1 MRSTWHSSRSGRL
14 GNLGIASGKNVPDAR
29 NFGIRKTDTTEEI
42 TPQQDAILMFRT
54 THRASLLVGALA
66 VLAGA
71 SSTFARPAAPPPRE
85 PYSIVAQSTPA
96 TAGTGRRPIS
106 QRIAASNLPL
116 RVPTPP
122 DCAESVCHD
131 DALATTCTPPE
142 SSAVAAPEGVET
154 DAEVAADVVAVDV
167 AAADLA
173 PASTP
178 APVAA
183 VVEDMVAEAE
193 PPATVVDADAVA
205 PDQPTD
211 EVTDAV
217 TLPPER
223 IVTQVAAPAPTA
235 PTSTVRE
242 SLLRRIKGALGAR
255 PQTAA
260 PATRGPETAA
270 VVAEPSSD
278 AAPLPAPRPI
288 PIAAAGS
295 PAMVFGLP
303 TPADEADA
311 HAHAARDT
319 LAADDSAGDAPARLE
334 FDVRESRSLVG
345 QGEQI
350 VMRIAVRNVGSEP
363 AERVTATL
371 FFAEGIEPVQA
382 IGQSAEVYPGEVRF
396 EAVPR
401 LSPGSSVDLL
411 VTAVGTRPGSVTY
424 RGELECRQMA
434 GRIAREGA
442 VTVRA
447 KRVAQP

>member
-1 MRSTWHSSRSGRL
+1 
-14 GNLGIASGKNVPDAR
+14 
-29 NFGIRKTDTTEEI
+29 
-42 TPQQDAILMFRT
+42 MFRT

-85 PYSIVAQSTPA
+85 PYSIVAQSTQA

-116 RVPTPP
+116 RMPTPP
-122 DCAESVCHD
+122 DCAEGVCHD

-142 SSAVAAPEGVET
+142 SSAVAAPESVET
-154 DAEVAADVVAVDV
+154 DAEAAADV
-167 AAADLA
+167 AAADVAATDLA
-173 PASTP
+173 PASAP
-178 APVAA
+178 APLEA

-193 PPATVVDADAVA
+193 PPTTIVDADAVA

-211 EVTDAV
+211 EV

-303 TPADEADA
+303 TPADEAD
-311 HAHAARDT
+311 AHAARDT

>member
-1 MRSTWHSSRSGRL
+1 
-14 GNLGIASGKNVPDAR
+14 
-29 NFGIRKTDTTEEI
+29 
-42 TPQQDAILMFRT
+42 MFRT

-66 VLAGA
+66 VLTGA

-85 PYSIVAQSTPA
+85 PYSIVAQSTQA

-122 DCAESVCHD
+122 DCAEGVCHD

-211 EVTDAV
+211 EV

-311 HAHAARDT
+311 HAARDT
-319 LAADDSAGDAPARLE
+319 LTAADAADAADAVGDAPARLE

>member
-1 MRSTWHSSRSGRL
+1 
-14 GNLGIASGKNVPDAR
+14 
-29 NFGIRKTDTTEEI
+29 
-42 TPQQDAILMFRT
+42 MFRT

-71 SSTFARPAAPPPRE
+71 RSTLARPAAPPPRE
-85 PYSIVAQSTPA
+85 PYSIVAQSTAA

-116 RVPTPP
+116 RAPTPP

-131 DALATTCTPPE
+131 DSLAATITPPE
-142 SSAVAAPEGVET
+142 S
-154 DAEVAADVVAVDV
+154 AEVAALKAAEVTAPAGAETVAPAEVAPADVAVV
-167 AAADLA
+167 DLA
-173 PASTP
+173 PASAP
-178 APVAA
+178 AALDAAVDA
-183 VVEDMVAEAE
+183 VVEEMVAEAE

-205 PDQPTD
+205 PDQPTN
-211 EVTDAV
+211 AV

-223 IVTQVAAPAPTA
+223 IVTQVAAPAPAA

-242 SLLRRIKGALGAR
+242 SLLRRIKGALGPR
-255 PQTAA
+255 PQAAA
-260 PATRGPETAA
+260 PATRAPEATA
-270 VVAEPSSD
+270 VVAEPSPD
-278 AAPLPAPRPI
+278 AAPPPAPRPI
-288 PIAAAGS
+288 PIASAGS
-295 PAMVFGLP
+295 PAMAFGQP

-311 HAHAARDT
+311 HAAPDT
-319 LAADDSAGDAPARLE
+319 LAADDSVGDVPARLE

-345 QGEQI
+345 EGEQI
-350 VMRIAVRNVGSEP
+350 VMRIAVRNVGGET

-424 RGELECRQMA
+424 RGELECRQIA

-447 KRVAQP
+447 RRSAQP

>member
-1 MRSTWHSSRSGRL
+1 
-14 GNLGIASGKNVPDAR
+14 
-29 NFGIRKTDTTEEI
+29 
-42 TPQQDAILMFRT
+42 MFRT

-85 PYSIVAQSTPA
+85 PYSIVAQSTQA

-106 QRIAASNLPL
+106 QRTAASNLPL
-116 RVPTPP
+116 RMPTPP
-122 DCAESVCHD
+122 DCAEGVCHD

-142 SSAVAAPEGVET
+142 SSAVAAPESVET
-154 DAEVAADVVAVDV
+154 DAEAAADV
-167 AAADLA
+167 AAADVAATDLA
-173 PASTP
+173 PASAP
-178 APVAA
+178 APLEA

-193 PPATVVDADAVA
+193 PPTTIVDADAVA

-211 EVTDAV
+211 EV

-242 SLLRRIKGALGAR
+242 SLLRRIKGALGPR

-303 TPADEADA
+303 TPADEAD
-311 HAHAARDT
+311 AHAARDT

>member
-1 MRSTWHSSRSGRL
+1 
-14 GNLGIASGKNVPDAR
+14 
-29 NFGIRKTDTTEEI
+29 
-42 TPQQDAILMFRT
+42 MFRT

-71 SSTFARPAAPPPRE
+71 RSTLARPAAPQPRE
-85 PYSIVAQSTPA
+85 PYSIVAQSTAA

-116 RVPTPP
+116 RAPTPP

-131 DALATTCTPPE
+131 DSLAATITPPE
-142 SSAVAAPEGVET
+142 S
-154 DAEVAADVVAVDV
+154 AEVAALKAAEVTAPADAETVAAAEVAAAEVARDGVAV
-167 AAADLA
+167 ADLA
-173 PASTP
+173 PASAP
-178 APVAA
+178 AALDAAVDA
-183 VVEDMVAEAE
+183 VVEEMVAEAE

-205 PDQPTD
+205 PDQPTN
-211 EVTDAV
+211 AV

-223 IVTQVAAPAPTA
+223 IVTQVAAPAPAA

-242 SLLRRIKGALGAR
+242 SLLRRIKGALGPR
-255 PQTAA
+255 PQAAA
-260 PATRGPETAA
+260 PATRAPEATT
-270 VVAEPSSD
+270 VVAEPSPD
-278 AAPLPAPRPI
+278 AAPPPPAPRPI
-288 PIAAAGS
+288 PIASAGS
-295 PAMVFGLP
+295 TAMVFGQP

-311 HAHAARDT
+311 HAAPDT
-319 LAADDSAGDAPARLE
+319 LAADDSVGDVPARLE

-345 QGEQI
+345 EGEQI
-350 VMRIAVRNVGSEP
+350 VMRIAVRNVGGET

-424 RGELECRQMA
+424 RGELECRQIA

-447 KRVAQP
+447 RRSAQP

>member
-1 MRSTWHSSRSGRL
+1 M
-14 GNLGIASGKNVPDAR
+14 
-29 NFGIRKTDTTEEI
+29 
-42 TPQQDAILMFRT
+42 
-54 THRASLLVGALA
+54 
-66 VLAGA
+66 
-71 SSTFARPAAPPPRE
+71 
-85 PYSIVAQSTPA
+85 
-96 TAGTGRRPIS
+96 
-106 QRIAASNLPL
+106 
-116 RVPTPP
+116 
-122 DCAESVCHD
+122 
-131 DALATTCTPPE
+131 
-142 SSAVAAPEGVET
+142 
-154 DAEVAADVVAVDV
+154 
-167 AAADLA
+167 
-173 PASTP
+173 
-178 APVAA
+178 
-183 VVEDMVAEAE
+183 EDMVAEAE
-193 PPATVVDADAVA
+193 PPTTIVDADAVA

-211 EVTDAV
+211 EV

-242 SLLRRIKGALGAR
+242 SLLRRIKGALGPR

-278 AAPLPAPRPI
+278 AAPPPAPRPI

-303 TPADEADA
+303 TPADEADAHAHA

>member
-1 MRSTWHSSRSGRL
+1 
-14 GNLGIASGKNVPDAR
+14 
-29 NFGIRKTDTTEEI
+29 
-42 TPQQDAILMFRT
+42 MFRT

-71 SSTFARPAAPPPRE
+71 RSTLARPAAPPPRE
-85 PYSIVAQSTPA
+85 PYSIVAQSTAA

-116 RVPTPP
+116 RAPTPP
-122 DCAESVCHD
+122 DCAESVCHAD
-131 DALATTCTPPE
+131 SLATTITPPE
-142 SSAVAAPEGVET
+142 S
-154 DAEVAADVVAVDV
+154 AEVAALKAAEVTAPAGAETVAAAEVARDGVAV
-167 AAADLA
+167 ADLA
-173 PASTP
+173 PASAP
-178 APVAA
+178 AALDAAVDA
-183 VVEDMVAEAE
+183 VVEEMVAEAE
-193 PPATVVDADAVA
+193 PLATVVDADAVA
-205 PDQPTD
+205 PDQPTN
-211 EVTDAV
+211 TV

-223 IVTQVAAPAPTA
+223 TVTQVAAPAPAA

-242 SLLRRIKGALGAR
+242 SLLRRIKGALGPR
-255 PQTAA
+255 PQAAA
-260 PATRGPETAA
+260 PATRAPEATA
-270 VVAEPSSD
+270 VVAEPSPD
-278 AAPLPAPRPI
+278 AAPPPAPRPI
-288 PIAAAGS
+288 PIASAGS
-295 PAMVFGLP
+295 PAMAFGQP
-303 TPADEADA
+303 TPADEAE
-311 HAHAARDT
+311 AHAAPDT
-319 LAADDSAGDAPARLE
+319 FAADDSVGDVPARLE

-345 QGEQI
+345 EGEQI
-350 VMRIAVRNVGSEP
+350 VMRIAVRNVGGET

-424 RGELECRQMA
+424 RGELECRQIA

-447 KRVAQP
+447 RRSAQP

>member
-1 MRSTWHSSRSGRL
+1 
-14 GNLGIASGKNVPDAR
+14 
-29 NFGIRKTDTTEEI
+29 
-42 TPQQDAILMFRT
+42 MFRT

-71 SSTFARPAAPPPRE
+71 NSTFARPAAPPPRE

-131 DALATTCTPPE
+131 DALATACTPPE
-142 SSAVAAPEGVET
+142 SSDVAAPEGVET
-154 DAEVAADVVAVDV
+154 DSEVAVDV

-173 PASTP
+173 PASAP
-178 APVAA
+178 APVEAI
-183 VVEDMVAEAE
+183 VEDMVAEAE
-193 PPATVVDADAVA
+193 PPTMIVDADAVA
-205 PDQPTD
+205 PNQPTDQPTD

-255 PQTAA
+255 PQQAAA
-260 PATRGPETAA
+260 PAMRGPETAA
-270 VVAEPSSD
+270 VVPEPSSD
-278 AAPLPAPRPI
+278 AAPPPAPRPI

-295 PAMVFGLP
+295 PAMVFGTP

-311 HAHAARDT
+311 HAARDT
-319 LAADDSAGDAPARLE
+319 LTAAGDAPARLE

>member
-1 MRSTWHSSRSGRL
+1 
-14 GNLGIASGKNVPDAR
+14 
-29 NFGIRKTDTTEEI
+29 
-42 TPQQDAILMFRT
+42 MFRT

-71 SSTFARPAAPPPRE
+71 RSTLARPAAPQPRE
-85 PYSIVAQSTPA
+85 PYSIVAQSTAA

-116 RVPTPP
+116 RAPTPP

-131 DALATTCTPPE
+131 DSLAATITPPE
-142 SSAVAAPEGVET
+142 S
-154 DAEVAADVVAVDV
+154 AEVAALKAAEVTAPAGAETVAPAEVAPADVAVV
-167 AAADLA
+167 DLA
-173 PASTP
+173 PASAP
-178 APVAA
+178 AALDAAVDA
-183 VVEDMVAEAE
+183 VVEEMVAEAE

-205 PDQPTD
+205 PDQPTH
-211 EVTDAV
+211 AV

-223 IVTQVAAPAPTA
+223 IVTQVAAPAPAA

-242 SLLRRIKGALGAR
+242 SLLRRIKGALGPR
-255 PQTAA
+255 PQAAA
-260 PATRGPETAA
+260 PATRAPEATA
-270 VVAEPSSD
+270 VVAEPSPD
-278 AAPLPAPRPI
+278 AAPPPAPRPI
-288 PIAAAGS
+288 PIASAGS
-295 PAMVFGLP
+295 PAMAFGQP

-311 HAHAARDT
+311 HAAPDT
-319 LAADDSAGDAPARLE
+319 LAADDSVGDVPARLE

-345 QGEQI
+345 EGEQI
-350 VMRIAVRNVGSEP
+350 VMRIAVRNVGGET

-424 RGELECRQMA
+424 RGELECRQIA

-447 KRVAQP
+447 RRSAQP

>member
-1 MRSTWHSSRSGRL
+1 
-14 GNLGIASGKNVPDAR
+14 
-29 NFGIRKTDTTEEI
+29 
-42 TPQQDAILMFRT
+42 MFRT

-71 SSTFARPAAPPPRE
+71 RSTLARPAAPPPRE
-85 PYSIVAQSTPA
+85 PYSIVAQSTAA

-116 RVPTPP
+116 RAPTPP

-131 DALATTCTPPE
+131 DSLAATISPPE
-142 SSAVAAPEGVET
+142 S
-154 DAEVAADVVAVDV
+154 AEVAALKAAEATAPADAETVAPAEVAPAEVAVV
-167 AAADLA
+167 DLA
-173 PASTP
+173 PASAP
-178 APVAA
+178 AALDAAVDA
-183 VVEDMVAEAE
+183 VVEEMVAEAE

-205 PDQPTD
+205 PDQPTN
-211 EVTDAV
+211 AV

-223 IVTQVAAPAPTA
+223 TVTQVAAPAPAA

-242 SLLRRIKGALGAR
+242 SLLRRIKGALGPR
-255 PQTAA
+255 PQAAA
-260 PATRGPETAA
+260 PATRAPETTA
-270 VVAEPSSD
+270 VVAEPSPD
-278 AAPLPAPRPI
+278 AAPPPAPRPI
-288 PIAAAGS
+288 PIASAGS
-295 PAMVFGLP
+295 PAMVFGQP

-311 HAHAARDT
+311 HAAPDT
-319 LAADDSAGDAPARLE
+319 LAADDSVGDVPARLE

-345 QGEQI
+345 EGEQI
-350 VMRIAVRNVGSEP
+350 VMRIAVRNVGGET

-424 RGELECRQMA
+424 RGELECRQIA

-447 KRVAQP
+447 RRSAQP

>member
-1 MRSTWHSSRSGRL
+1 
-14 GNLGIASGKNVPDAR
+14 
-29 NFGIRKTDTTEEI
+29 
-42 TPQQDAILMFRT
+42 MFRT

-142 SSAVAAPEGVET
+142 SSDVAAPEGVET
-154 DAEVAADVVAVDV
+154 DSEVAVDV
-167 AAADLA
+167 AAAELV
-173 PASTP
+173 PASPP
-178 APVAA
+178 APVETIM
-183 VVEDMVAEAE
+183 EDMVAEAE
-193 PPATVVDADAVA
+193 PPTMIVDTDAVA
-205 PDQPTD
+205 PNQPTDQPMD

-255 PQTAA
+255 PQQAAA
-260 PATRGPETAA
+260 PAMRGPETAA
-270 VVAEPSSD
+270 VVPEPSSD
-278 AAPLPAPRPI
+278 AAPPPAPRPI

-311 HAHAARDT
+311 HAARDT
-319 LAADDSAGDAPARLE
+319 LTADAADAVGDAPARLE

>member
-1 MRSTWHSSRSGRL
+1 
-14 GNLGIASGKNVPDAR
+14 
-29 NFGIRKTDTTEEI
+29 
-42 TPQQDAILMFRT
+42 MFRT

-71 SSTFARPAAPPPRE
+71 RSTLARPAAPPPRE
-85 PYSIVAQSTPA
+85 PYSIVAQSTAA

-116 RVPTPP
+116 RAPTPP

-131 DALATTCTPPE
+131 DSLAATITPPE
-142 SSAVAAPEGVET
+142 S
-154 DAEVAADVVAVDV
+154 AEVAALKAAEVTAPAGAETVAPAEVAPADVAVV
-167 AAADLA
+167 DLA
-173 PASTP
+173 PASAP
-178 APVAA
+178 AALDAAVDA
-183 VVEDMVAEAE
+183 VVEEMVAEAE

-205 PDQPTD
+205 PDQPTN
-211 EVTDAV
+211 AV

-223 IVTQVAAPAPTA
+223 IVTQVAAPAPAA

-242 SLLRRIKGALGAR
+242 SLLRRIKGALGPR
-255 PQTAA
+255 PQAAA
-260 PATRGPETAA
+260 PATRAPEATA
-270 VVAEPSSD
+270 VVAEPSPD
-278 AAPLPAPRPI
+278 VAPPPAPRPI
-288 PIAAAGS
+288 PIASAGS
-295 PAMVFGLP
+295 PAMAFGQP

-311 HAHAARDT
+311 HAAPDT
-319 LAADDSAGDAPARLE
+319 LAADDSVGDVPARLE

-345 QGEQI
+345 EGEQI
-350 VMRIAVRNVGSEP
+350 VMRIAVRNVGGET

-424 RGELECRQMA
+424 RGELECRQIA

-447 KRVAQP
+447 RRSAQP

>member
-1 MRSTWHSSRSGRL
+1 
-14 GNLGIASGKNVPDAR
+14 
-29 NFGIRKTDTTEEI
+29 
-42 TPQQDAILMFRT
+42 MFRT

-131 DALATTCTPPE
+131 DALATACTPPE
-142 SSAVAAPEGVET
+142 SSDVAAPEGVDT
-154 DAEVAADVVAVDV
+154 DSEVAIDV

-173 PASTP
+173 PASAP
-178 APVAA
+178 APVEA

-193 PPATVVDADAVA
+193 PPTTLGDADAVA
-205 PDQPTD
+205 QDEPSDQPTD

-255 PQTAA
+255 PQQAAA
-260 PATRGPETAA
+260 PAMRGPETAA
-270 VVAEPSSD
+270 VVPEPSSD
-278 AAPLPAPRPI
+278 AAPPPAPRPI

-311 HAHAARDT
+311 HAARDT
-319 LAADDSAGDAPARLE
+319 LTADAADAVGDAPARLE

>member
-1 MRSTWHSSRSGRL
+1 
-14 GNLGIASGKNVPDAR
+14 
-29 NFGIRKTDTTEEI
+29 
-42 TPQQDAILMFRT
+42 MFRT

-131 DALATTCTPPE
+131 DALATACTPPE
-142 SSAVAAPEGVET
+142 SSDVAAPEGVET
-154 DAEVAADVVAVDV
+154 DSEVAVDV

-173 PASTP
+173 PASAP
-178 APVAA
+178 APVEAI
-183 VVEDMVAEAE
+183 VEDMVAEAE
-193 PPATVVDADAVA
+193 PPTTLVDADAVA
-205 PDQPTD
+205 PDQPTNQPTD

-217 TLPPER
+217 TLPSER

-255 PQTAA
+255 PQQAAA
-260 PATRGPETAA
+260 PAMRGPETAA
-270 VVAEPSSD
+270 VVPEPSSD
-278 AAPLPAPRPI
+278 AAPPPAPRPI

-295 PAMVFGLP
+295 PAMVFGMP

-311 HAHAARDT
+311 HAARDT
-319 LAADDSAGDAPARLE
+319 LTAADAVGDAPARLE

>member
-1 MRSTWHSSRSGRL
+1 
-14 GNLGIASGKNVPDAR
+14 
-29 NFGIRKTDTTEEI
+29 
-42 TPQQDAILMFRT
+42 MFRT

-142 SSAVAAPEGVET
+142 SSDVAAPEGVET
-154 DAEVAADVVAVDV
+154 DSEVAVDV

-173 PASTP
+173 PASAP
-178 APVAA
+178 APVEAI
-183 VVEDMVAEAE
+183 VEDMVAEAE
-193 PPATVVDADAVA
+193 PPTMIGDTDAVA
-205 PDQPTD
+205 PNQPTDQPMD

-255 PQTAA
+255 PQQAAA
-260 PATRGPETAA
+260 PAMRGPETAA
-270 VVAEPSSD
+270 VVPEPSSD
-278 AAPLPAPRPI
+278 AAPPPAPRPI

-295 PAMVFGLP
+295 PAMVFSMP

-311 HAHAARDT
+311 HAARDT
-319 LAADDSAGDAPARLE
+319 LTAADADAVGDAPARLE

-442 VTVRA
+442 VTIRA

>member
-1 MRSTWHSSRSGRL
+1 
-14 GNLGIASGKNVPDAR
+14 
-29 NFGIRKTDTTEEI
+29 
-42 TPQQDAILMFRT
+42 MFRT

-131 DALATTCTPPE
+131 DALATACTPPE
-142 SSAVAAPEGVET
+142 SSDVAAPEGVET
-154 DAEVAADVVAVDV
+154 DSEVAVDV

-173 PASTP
+173 PASAP
-178 APVAA
+178 APVEA

-193 PPATVVDADAVA
+193 PPTTLGDADAVA
-205 PDQPTD
+205 PDEPTDQPTD

-255 PQTAA
+255 PQQAAA

-270 VVAEPSSD
+270 VVPEPSSD
-278 AAPLPAPRPI
+278 AAPPPAPRPI

-295 PAMVFGLP
+295 PAMVFGQP

-311 HAHAARDT
+311 HAARDT
-319 LAADDSAGDAPARLE
+319 LTAADADAVGDAPARLE

-442 VTVRA
+442 VTIRA

>member
-1 MRSTWHSSRSGRL
+1 
-14 GNLGIASGKNVPDAR
+14 
-29 NFGIRKTDTTEEI
+29 
-42 TPQQDAILMFRT
+42 MFRT

-85 PYSIVAQSTPA
+85 PYSIVAQSTQA

-122 DCAESVCHD
+122 DCAEGVCHD

-142 SSAVAAPEGVET
+142 SSAVAAPESVET
-154 DAEVAADVVAVDV
+154 DAEAAADV
-167 AAADLA
+167 AATDLA
-173 PASTP
+173 PASAP
-178 APVAA
+178 APLEA

-193 PPATVVDADAVA
+193 PPTTIVDADAVA

-211 EVTDAV
+211 EV

-303 TPADEADA
+303 TPADEAD
-311 HAHAARDT
+311 AHAARDT

>member
-1 MRSTWHSSRSGRL
+1 
-14 GNLGIASGKNVPDAR
+14 
-29 NFGIRKTDTTEEI
+29 
-42 TPQQDAILMFRT
+42 MFRT

-131 DALATTCTPPE
+131 DALATACTPPE
-142 SSAVAAPEGVET
+142 SSDVAAPEGVET
-154 DAEVAADVVAVDV
+154 DSEVAVDV
-167 AAADLA
+167 AATDLA

-178 APVAA
+178 APVEAI
-183 VVEDMVAEAE
+183 VEDMVAEAE
-193 PPATVVDADAVA
+193 PPTMIVDADAVA
-205 PDQPTD
+205 PNQPTDQPTD

-255 PQTAA
+255 PQQAAA
-260 PATRGPETAA
+260 PAMRGPETTA
-270 VVAEPSSD
+270 VVPEPSSD
-278 AAPLPAPRPI
+278 AAPPPAPRPI

-295 PAMVFGLP
+295 PSMVFGMP

-311 HAHAARDT
+311 HAARDT
-319 LAADDSAGDAPARLE
+319 LTAAADAVGDAPARLE

>member
-1 MRSTWHSSRSGRL
+1 
-14 GNLGIASGKNVPDAR
+14 
-29 NFGIRKTDTTEEI
+29 
-42 TPQQDAILMFRT
+42 MFRT

-131 DALATTCTPPE
+131 DALATACTPPE
-142 SSAVAAPEGVET
+142 SSDVAAPEGVET
-154 DAEVAADVVAVDV
+154 DSEVAVDV

-173 PASTP
+173 PASAP
-178 APVAA
+178 APAEA
-183 VVEDMVAEAE
+183 IVEDMVAEAE
-193 PPATVVDADAVA
+193 PPTMIVDADAVA
-205 PDQPTD
+205 PDQPTSQPTD

-217 TLPPER
+217 TLPSER

-255 PQTAA
+255 PQQAAA
-260 PATRGPETAA
+260 PAMRGPETAA
-270 VVAEPSSD
+270 VVPEPSSD
-278 AAPLPAPRPI
+278 AAPPPAPRPI

-295 PAMVFGLP
+295 PAMVFGMP

-311 HAHAARDT
+311 HAARDT
-319 LAADDSAGDAPARLE
+319 LTAADAAGDAPARLE

>member
-1 MRSTWHSSRSGRL
+1 
-14 GNLGIASGKNVPDAR
+14 
-29 NFGIRKTDTTEEI
+29 
-42 TPQQDAILMFRT
+42 MFRT

-131 DALATTCTPPE
+131 DALATACTPPE
-142 SSAVAAPEGVET
+142 SSDVAAPEGVET
-154 DAEVAADVVAVDV
+154 DSEVAVDV

-173 PASTP
+173 PASPP
-178 APVAA
+178 APVEAI
-183 VVEDMVAEAE
+183 VEDMVAEAE
-193 PPATVVDADAVA
+193 PPTMIVDTDAVA
-205 PDQPTD
+205 PNQPTDQPTD

-255 PQTAA
+255 PQQAA
-260 PATRGPETAA
+260 TPAMRGPETAA
-270 VVAEPSSD
+270 VVPEPSSD
-278 AAPLPAPRPI
+278 AAPPPAPRPI

-295 PAMVFGLP
+295 PAMVFGTP

-311 HAHAARDT
+311 HAARDT
-319 LAADDSAGDAPARLE
+319 LTAADAAGDAPARLE

-442 VTVRA
+442 VTIRA

>member
-1 MRSTWHSSRSGRL
+1 
-14 GNLGIASGKNVPDAR
+14 
-29 NFGIRKTDTTEEI
+29 
-42 TPQQDAILMFRT
+42 MFRT

-85 PYSIVAQSTPA
+85 PYSIVAQSTQA

-116 RVPTPP
+116 RMPTPP
-122 DCAESVCHD
+122 DCAEGVCHD

-154 DAEVAADVVAVDV
+154 DAEIAADVVAADV

-173 PASTP
+173 PASAP
-178 APVAA
+178 APLEA

-193 PPATVVDADAVA
+193 PPTTIVDADAVA

-211 EVTDAV
+211 EV

-242 SLLRRIKGALGAR
+242 SLLRRIKGALGPR

-278 AAPLPAPRPI
+278 AAPPPAPRPI

-303 TPADEADA
+303 TPADEAD
-311 HAHAARDT
+311 AHAARDT

>member
-1 MRSTWHSSRSGRL
+1 
-14 GNLGIASGKNVPDAR
+14 
-29 NFGIRKTDTTEEI
+29 
-42 TPQQDAILMFRT
+42 MFRT

-66 VLAGA
+66 VLTGA

-85 PYSIVAQSTPA
+85 PYSIVAQSTQA

-122 DCAESVCHD
+122 DCAEGVCHD

-142 SSAVAAPEGVET
+142 SSAVAAPESVET
-154 DAEVAADVVAVDV
+154 DAEAAADV
-167 AAADLA
+167 AAADVAATDLA
-173 PASTP
+173 PASAP
-178 APVAA
+178 APLEA

-193 PPATVVDADAVA
+193 PPTTIVDADAVA

-211 EVTDAV
+211 EV

-303 TPADEADA
+303 TPADEADAHA

>member
-1 MRSTWHSSRSGRL
+1 
-14 GNLGIASGKNVPDAR
+14 
-29 NFGIRKTDTTEEI
+29 
-42 TPQQDAILMFRT
+42 MFRT
-54 THRASLLVGALA
+54 THRASLLVGALV

-131 DALATTCTPPE
+131 DALATACTPPE
-142 SSAVAAPEGVET
+142 SSDVAAPEGVET
-154 DAEVAADVVAVDV
+154 DSEVAVDV

-173 PASTP
+173 PASAP
-178 APVAA
+178 APVEA
-183 VVEDMVAEAE
+183 VVENMVAEAE
-193 PPATVVDADAVA
+193 PPTMIVDADAVA
-205 PDQPTD
+205 PNQPTDQPTD

-235 PTSTVRE
+235 PTSNVRE

-255 PQTAA
+255 PQQAAA
-260 PATRGPETAA
+260 PAMRGPETAA
-270 VVAEPSSD
+270 VVPEPSSD
-278 AAPLPAPRPI
+278 AAPPPAPRPI

-295 PAMVFGLP
+295 PAMVFGQP

-311 HAHAARDT
+311 HAARDT
-319 LAADDSAGDAPARLE
+319 LTADAADAVGDAPARLE

>member
-1 MRSTWHSSRSGRL
+1 
-14 GNLGIASGKNVPDAR
+14 
-29 NFGIRKTDTTEEI
+29 
-42 TPQQDAILMFRT
+42 MFRT

-71 SSTFARPAAPPPRE
+71 RSTLARPAAPPPRE
-85 PYSIVAQSTPA
+85 PYSIVAQSTAA

-116 RVPTPP
+116 RAPTPP

-131 DALATTCTPPE
+131 DSLAATITPPE
-142 SSAVAAPEGVET
+142 S
-154 DAEVAADVVAVDV
+154 AEVAALKAAEVTAPADAETVAPAEVAPADVAVV
-167 AAADLA
+167 DLA
-173 PASTP
+173 PASAP
-178 APVAA
+178 AALDAAVDA
-183 VVEDMVAEAE
+183 VVEEMVAEAE

-205 PDQPTD
+205 PDQPTN
-211 EVTDAV
+211 AV

-223 IVTQVAAPAPTA
+223 IVTQVAAPAPAA

-242 SLLRRIKGALGAR
+242 SLLRRIKGALGPR
-255 PQTAA
+255 PQAAA
-260 PATRGPETAA
+260 PATRAPEATA
-270 VVAEPSSD
+270 VVAEPSPD
-278 AAPLPAPRPI
+278 AAPPPAPRPI
-288 PIAAAGS
+288 PIASAGS
-295 PAMVFGLP
+295 PAMAFGQP

-311 HAHAARDT
+311 HAAPDT
-319 LAADDSAGDAPARLE
+319 LAADDSVGDVPARLE

-345 QGEQI
+345 EGEQI
-350 VMRIAVRNVGSEP
+350 VMRIAVRNVGGET

-424 RGELECRQMA
+424 RGELECRQIA

-447 KRVAQP
+447 RRSAQP

>member
-1 MRSTWHSSRSGRL
+1 
-14 GNLGIASGKNVPDAR
+14 
-29 NFGIRKTDTTEEI
+29 
-42 TPQQDAILMFRT
+42 MFRT

-71 SSTFARPAAPPPRE
+71 RSTLARPAAPPPRE
-85 PYSIVAQSTPA
+85 PYSIVAQSTAA

-116 RVPTPP
+116 RAPTPP

-131 DALATTCTPPE
+131 DSLAATITPPE
-142 SSAVAAPEGVET
+142 S
-154 DAEVAADVVAVDV
+154 AEVAALKAAEVTAPAGAETVAPAEVAAAEVARDGVAV
-167 AAADLA
+167 ADLA
-173 PASTP
+173 PASAP
-178 APVAA
+178 AALDAAVDA
-183 VVEDMVAEAE
+183 VVEEMVAEAE

-205 PDQPTD
+205 PDQPTN
-211 EVTDAV
+211 AV

-223 IVTQVAAPAPTA
+223 IVTQVAAPAPAA

-242 SLLRRIKGALGAR
+242 SLLRRIKGALGPR
-255 PQTAA
+255 PQAAA
-260 PATRGPETAA
+260 PATRAPEATA
-270 VVAEPSSD
+270 VVAEPSPD
-278 AAPLPAPRPI
+278 AAPPPAPRPI
-288 PIAAAGS
+288 PIASAGS
-295 PAMVFGLP
+295 PAMAFGQP

-311 HAHAARDT
+311 HAAPDT
-319 LAADDSAGDAPARLE
+319 LAADDSVGDVPARLE

-345 QGEQI
+345 EGEQI
-350 VMRIAVRNVGSEP
+350 VMRIAVRNVGGET

-424 RGELECRQMA
+424 RGELECRQIA

-447 KRVAQP
+447 RRSAQP